1 MDVEPVQK
9 TGRKFHK
16 TTDKLD
22 VEFDG
27 LTSNTE
33 YKVSVHGVAPTEPL
47 TGKRR
52 KLSNLTTVT
61 FAKF

>member
-52 KLSNLTTVT
+52 KL
-61 FAKF
+61 